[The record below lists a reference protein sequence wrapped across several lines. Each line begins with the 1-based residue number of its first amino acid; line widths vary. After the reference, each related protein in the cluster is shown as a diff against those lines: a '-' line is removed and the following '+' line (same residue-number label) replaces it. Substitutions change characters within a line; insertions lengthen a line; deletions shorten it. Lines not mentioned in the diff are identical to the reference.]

1 MSATLILA
9 SASPRRSELL
19 PQLGVDFRVHPADID
34 ESLLKGESPGDY
46 VERMAREKA
55 ETVAGLYAE
64 ADSAILAADTT
75 VVIDG
80 DVLGKPRDHL
90 DGLAMLARL
99 SGRTHEVITAICL
112 AGGSEA
118 ASAQVTTR
126 VQFASLS
133 QATCEA
139 YLATDEPWDKAGA
152 YGIQGLAG
160 AFVLRINGSY
170 SNVVGLPLYETWQ
183 LLAARGIPTVLNPA
197 GVSVDE

>member
-19 PQLGVDFRVHPADID
+19 TQLGVDFRVHPADID
-34 ESLLKGESPGDY
+34 ESVLKGESPGDY
-46 VERMAREKA
+46 VERMAHEKA
-55 ETVAGLYAE
+55 EAVAGLYPE
-64 ADSAILAADTT
+64 GDYAILAADTT

-112 AGGSEA
+112 AGAGEA

-133 QATCEA
+133 QAICEA

-160 AFVLRINGSY
+160 AFVLRIDGSY
-170 SNVVGLPLYETWQ
+170 SNVVGLPLHETWQ
-183 LLAARGIPTVLNPA
+183 LLVARGVATALNPA
-197 GVSVDE
+197 GVAVDE

>member
-1 MSATLILA
+1 MSSTLILA

-19 PQLGVDFRVHPADID
+19 TQLGVDFRVHPADID
-34 ESLLKGESPGDY
+34 ESVVKGESPGDY

-55 ETVAGLYAE
+55 ETVASLYE
-64 ADSAILAADTT
+64 GDDCAILAADTT

-112 AGGSEA
+112 AGSGEA
-118 ASAQVTTR
+118 ASVQITTR

-133 QATCEA
+133 SAICEA

-152 YGIQGLAG
+152 YGIQGIAG
-160 AFVLRINGSY
+160 AFVQRIDGSY

-183 LLAARGIPTVLNPA
+183 LLSAQGIATALNPPGA
-197 GVSVDE
+197 TVDE

>member
-19 PQLGVDFRVHPADID
+19 TQLGVDFRVHPADID
-34 ESLLKGESPGDY
+34 ESVLKGESPGDY
-46 VERMAREKA
+46 VERMAHEKA
-55 ETVAGLYAE
+55 EAVAGLYPE
-64 ADSAILAADTT
+64 GDYAILAADTT

-99 SGRTHEVITAICL
+99 SGRTHEVTTAICL
-112 AGGSEA
+112 AGAGEA

-133 QATCEA
+133 QAICEA

-160 AFVLRINGSY
+160 AFVLRIDGSY
-170 SNVVGLPLYETWQ
+170 SNVVGLPLHETWQ
-183 LLAARGIPTVLNPA
+183 LLSARGVATALNPA
-197 GVSVDE
+197 GVAVDE

>member
-19 PQLGVDFRVHPADID
+19 TQLDVDFRVHPADID
-34 ESLLKGESPGDY
+34 ESVLKGESPGDY

-55 ETVAGLYAE
+55 EAVAGLYPE
-64 ADSAILAADTT
+64 GDYAILAADTT

-99 SGRTHEVITAICL
+99 SGRTHEVTTAICL
-112 AGGSEA
+112 AGAGEA

-133 QATCEA
+133 QAICEA

-160 AFVLRINGSY
+160 AFVLRIDGSY
-170 SNVVGLPLYETWQ
+170 SNVVGLPLHETWQ
-183 LLAARGIPTVLNPA
+183 LLSARGVATALNPA
-197 GVSVDE
+197 GVAVDE

>member
-19 PQLGVDFRVHPADID
+19 TQLGVDFRVHPADID
-34 ESLLKGESPGDY
+34 ESVLKGESPGDY
-46 VERMAREKA
+46 VERMAHEKA
-55 ETVAGLYAE
+55 EAVAGLYPE
-64 ADSAILAADTT
+64 GDYAILAADTT

-112 AGGSEA
+112 AGAGEA

-133 QATCEA
+133 QAICEA

-160 AFVLRINGSY
+160 AFVLRIDGSY
-170 SNVVGLPLYETWQ
+170 SNVVGLPLHETWQ
-183 LLAARGIPTVLNPA
+183 LLVCEGCSHGA
-197 GVSVDE
+197 